1 MRALLLDYSRRSL
14 SVGDYSMPSAP
25 RAGEALVRV
34 IEGGVCGTDRNLASF
49 IYGKPPGD
57 EPALILGHEA
67 LGIVEH
73 SNDPSLTKGQL
84 VVPMIRRDCAPAC
97 GMCAR
102 GRRDNCLTG
111 RYTER
116 GIAGAHGYFAEF
128 AVDAACDLIPID
140 ARLADV
146 GVLVEP
152 MSVAE
157 KTFDVV
163 GKLHQGE
170 PRSVLILGAGTIGI
184 LCAWAALLRGFEVT
198 VMSTEPAD
206 SARARLLKSFG
217 VRYTQSLDGLR
228 ADVIIEACGAA
239 AVAAASLR
247 CLNNCGVQM
256 ILGARAAS
264 VEIPY
269 LEMILGNKIIAGS
282 VNASRA
288 HFESAAAS
296 VGRLERAQLSP
307 LIERRA
313 LAEAPSTVMTPPPN
327 VIKLVHVVSS

>member
-1 MRALLLDYSRRSL
+1 MRALLLDYSSRSL
-14 SVGDYSMPSAP
+14 SVGDHALPAGP
-25 RAGEALVRV
+25 GAGEVLVRV
-34 IEGGVCGTDRNLASF
+34 LEGGVCGTDRNLASF
-49 IYGKPPGD
+49 IYGKPPG
-57 EPALILGHEA
+57 EERALILGHEA
-67 LGIVEH
+67 LGVVEL
-73 SNDPSLTKGQL
+73 SNDPSLAKGQL

-111 RYTER
+111 NYTER

-128 AVDAACDLIPID
+128 TVDAARDLIPID
-140 ARLADV
+140 ASLADV

-163 GKLHQGE
+163 SKLHQGE

-184 LCAWAALLRGFEVT
+184 LCAWAGLLRGFDLT
-198 VMSTEPAD
+198 VMSTEPAG
-206 SARARLLKSFG
+206 SARAELLTSFG
-217 VRYTQSLDGLR
+217 VRYTQSFDGLR
-228 ADVIIEACGAA
+228 ADVIVEACGVAS
-239 AVAAASLR
+239 VAAASLR
-247 CLNNCGVQM
+247 CLNNCGVQI

-288 HFESAAAS
+288 HFESAAS
-296 VGRLERAQLSP
+296 SIGRLERAQLSP
-307 LIERRA
+307 LIERRP
-313 LAEAPSTVMTPPPN
+313 LAEAPSNVMTPPPS
-327 VIKLVHVVSS
+327 VIKLVHVVAN